1 MSTVRAQIDWKPMTR
16 QWLKFNAVGIIG
28 TLVQLSILTLLVALL
43 GKKYYLLWTMIA
55 VETAIL
61 HNFVWHV
68 KWTWTRRM
76 SSQIVGSRRI
86 RQIVS
91 TLVRF
96 NLSAG
101 AVSIIG
107 NLMLMRAFVG
117 GMGLNFIVA
126 NLASIVTCSLINFIL
141 SDRFVFVPKS

>member
-1 MSTVRAQIDWKPMTR
+1 MTR
-16 QWLKFNAVGIIG
+16 QWFKFNAVGVIG
-28 TLVQLSILTLLVALL
+28 TLVQLSMLTLLVALL
-43 GKKYYLLWTMIA
+43 GKTYYLLWTVMA

-68 KWTWTRRM
+68 KWTWTDRM
-76 SSQIVGSRRI
+76 TSVTADNRNI
-86 RQIVS
+86 RKIVS
-91 TLVRF
+91 TLLRF
-96 NLSAG
+96 NLSTG

-117 GMGLNFIVA
+117 GMGVNFIVA
-126 NLASIVTCSLINFIL
+126 NLASIATCSLINFIL

>member
-1 MSTVRAQIDWKPMTR
+1 MSR

-28 TLVQLSILTLLVALL
+28 TMVQLSMLTVLAALF
-43 GKKYYLLWTMIA
+43 GKKYYLLATFIA
-55 VETAIL
+55 VESAIL

-68 KWTWTRRM
+68 KWTWTDRM
-76 SSQIVGSRRI
+76 SSRTGDNHSI
-86 RQIVS
+86 RQVVS
-91 TLVRF
+91 TLLRF
-96 NLSAG
+96 NLSTG

-117 GMGLNFIVA
+117 GMGINFIVA
-126 NLASIVTCSLINFIL
+126 NLASIATCSLINFIL